1 MKEPKKDELEF
12 ATNEILQNMYHNT
25 FNNFNSYDSNNI
37 NKNYLSLRNSI
48 LNIMQKITMKFRF
61 KSQTFF
67 LTAYFFDIILIKKKK
82 ININIFKV
90 GLACLCLAS
99 KFCENDPMVPQLQ
112 YFMKIY
118 NNITGYKNF
127 ISMTELIYTEV
138 VVCKILKYKL
148 NYFTTYDFIAF
159 FFCHGI
165 LKFEQTQEIEN
176 EININKNK
184 SSDDEEFEVD
194 KFFVKNIL
202 GKIYRTV
209 RNYLDIIVKIDK
221 ICMKY
226 NPLYVSIYLI
236 QKSMDEC
243 LEDEYKRIRS
253 NLDKEELKKNVKNFL
268 DRNNMYYKEI
278 MNEFYKIHYNDNEQ
292 YLQLIIDDEINYI
305 FKKQTK
311 NKNNQSNVKEDKEE
325 SRNSKLFNSTMTSGF
340 YKRLQLPLNNEQEK
354 ENIKENNDFINNET
368 NNNNENEK
376 INQEDI
382 KNNENKDSN
391 NVDEDDDLDSNLNIN
406 ELQKE
411 MNLKNSHI
419 EGAKNNPKTS
429 TNKMNS
435 INKIEKYKTLE
446 LKTEK
451 NKPIKYNKLKE
462 NNFRK
467 THIPKSNTFSIKT
480 SSSFKTLEKANKP
493 YTKKLISGNNRNIAK
508 SFNESFKSST
518 STNFYQNKLKNI
530 TKNENNNVKGK
541 DKNSGYPKDNN
552 LKEKP
557 RIINTAITKKF
568 KKIVLNKNEL
578 SSKSIRSKKIFGEK
592 YNSQTFTASGENFYS
607 SNYNKINVNKL
618 KDQKESEIKNL
629 NINKELRTKKIA
641 TYFYKNNLN
650 ISNTTKNIKKLKEK
664 NNTNEFKSK
673 YNTSRNDE
681 KNENISLSKINN
693 NFIQIKNDKKKE
705 IKKIIFKNKPN
716 NNSIREGYTFKNLN
730 NINNNE
736 TTKNQYKTINKETH
750 SVQQSFSSF
759 YNLIQRTKKLFNS
772 NKDDNNTKIN
782 NNNINDNKNQEEKDF
797 YKSKEDFYKRK
808 NKTNDINDE
817 KETKNTNTIII
828 NNNININIGNKKEI
842 KIPQF
847 NFNNTIVTSQANN
860 INLESKFHTQRIK
873 NPNNTTTKK
882 GITIKS
888 IFQKLNI
895 NKKINNK
902 DKK

>member
-354 ENIKENNDFINNET
+354 ENVKENNDFINNET

-391 NVDEDDDLDSNLNIN
+391 NVEEDDDLDSNLNIN

-419 EGAKNNPKTS
+419 EGAKNNPETS

-435 INKIEKYKTLE
+435 INKNEKYKTLE

-451 NKPIKYNKLKE
+451 SKPIKYNKLKE

-493 YTKKLISGNNRNIAK
+493 YTKKLIGGNNRNITK

-518 STNFYQNKLKNI
+518 STNFYQSKLKNI

-782 NNNINDNKNQEEKDF
+782 NDNINDNKNKDEKDF
-797 YKSKEDFYKRK
+797 YKSKEDFYKKK

-847 NFNNTIVTSQANN
+847 NFNNTIVTSQTNN

>member
-99 KFCENDPMVPQLQ
+99 KFCESDPMVPQLQ

-226 NPLYVSIYLI
+226 NPLYISIYLI

-311 NKNNQSNVKEDKEE
+311 NKNNQSNAKEDKEE

-368 NNNNENEK
+368 NNNNKTEK

-382 KNNENKDSN
+382 KNNENKDIN
-391 NVDEDDDLDSNLNIN
+391 NVEEDDDLDSNLNIN

-419 EGAKNNPKTS
+419 EGAKNNPKIS
-429 TNKMNS
+429 INKINS
-435 INKIEKYKTLE
+435 INKNEKYKTLE

-451 NKPIKYNKLKE
+451 SKPIKDNKLKE

-607 SNYNKINVNKL
+607 SNYNKINVNKS
-618 KDQKESEIKNL
+618 KDQKE
-629 NINKELRTKKIA
+629 
-641 TYFYKNNLN
+641 
-650 ISNTTKNIKKLKEK
+650 
-664 NNTNEFKSK
+664 
-673 YNTSRNDE
+673 
-681 KNENISLSKINN
+681 
-693 NFIQIKNDKKKE
+693 
-705 IKKIIFKNKPN
+705 
-716 NNSIREGYTFKNLN
+716 
-730 NINNNE
+730 
-736 TTKNQYKTINKETH
+736 
-750 SVQQSFSSF
+750 
-759 YNLIQRTKKLFNS
+759 
-772 NKDDNNTKIN
+772 
-782 NNNINDNKNQEEKDF
+782 
-797 YKSKEDFYKRK
+797 
-808 NKTNDINDE
+808 
-817 KETKNTNTIII
+817 
-828 NNNININIGNKKEI
+828 
-842 KIPQF
+842 
-847 NFNNTIVTSQANN
+847 
-860 INLESKFHTQRIK
+860 
-873 NPNNTTTKK
+873 
-882 GITIKS
+882 
-888 IFQKLNI
+888 
-895 NKKINNK
+895 
-902 DKK
+902 